1 MYFTGACGETLF
13 CTIGSTHIDKKKK
26 KKVCIGTVKK
36 IAFNHAGNKFFT
48 LFAYDGPSDP
58 TTAAPEKKIGDKYTL
73 HPFKLFL
80 DSSQVAQ
87 FLRIIEGNLG

>member
-1 MYFTGACGETLF
+1 MLVVKHCFVQLAQHTL
-13 CTIGSTHIDKKKK
+13 TKKKK

-87 FLRIIEGNLG
+87 FLRIIEGKLG